1 MLEKCGEN
9 VCMEAVE
16 AWESNDVEKVWRILC
31 ADKKKAFVVVQI
43 TPAARIVLGEKFG
56 FARGEDCAPKVV
68 AVLKGLGADA
78 VVDTAIAVDAACLM
92 LANELKIRKEKGE
105 GLPLYSA
112 ESPLFVNK
120 IAAEYADSVG
130 QLGVNSSEVCARL
143 LRKHYGSAKE
153 ACGKKICLISIEA
166 CAKKKELPAADVV
179 LTVEELW
186 EILASTEV
194 NLRLGRK
201 EPLDTPL
208 GVASGGAYVCAV
220 SGGFAESVARCLL
233 DDKTR
238 APLKKLA
245 YSGLYGNQPR
255 RTAEISVGETVYSFA
270 VVSSMEEAVALLE
283 DVKAGAAA
291 YDFVEVTARE
301 GGCIGG
307 SMDGYEGDE
316 VLRTRRLR
324 ALGLH
329 YLDRNRAA
337 RSADMSSATVRLVKE
352 WQALCRSGEAFAEI
366 EEIDFAEIDEVFEPL
381 AIEEVEEIAEVVEE
395 VAEEPAVEETVEE
408 AIEEP
413 AVEETVEEVVEGPIV
428 EEAVE
433 EVVEEPIVEE
443 TVEEVA
449 EEPAVEETVEEVVEE
464 PAVEETV
471 EEVVEEPAVEETV
484 EEAIEEPVVEET
496 VEEVVEEPAVEET
509 AEEVAEEPAV
519 EETAEEVVEE
529 SAVEETVEEV
539 ALTDLSGEEEREKN
553 HYYLRLSTKEKNRL
567 RRMRKKG
574 K

>member
-9 VCMEAVE
+9 VCTEAVE

-186 EILASTEV
+186 KILASTEV

-413 AVEETVEEVVEGPIV
+413 
-428 EEAVE
+428 
-433 EVVEEPIVEE
+433 
-443 TVEEVA
+443 
-449 EEPAVEETVEEVVEE
+449 
-464 PAVEETV
+464 
-471 EEVVEEPAVEETV
+471 
-484 EEAIEEPVVEET
+484 VVEET

>member
-1 MLEKCGEN
+1 MLEKCCEN
-9 VCMEAVE
+9 VCTEVVE

-92 LANELKIRKEKGE
+92 LANELKVRKEKGE

-143 LRKHYGSAKE
+143 LRKHYGAAKE
-153 ACGKKICLISIEA
+153 ACGKKICLISVEA

-270 VVSSMEEAVALLE
+270 VVSSMEEAAALLE
-283 DVKAGAAA
+283 DVKTGAAA

-337 RSADMSSATVRLVKE
+337 RSADMSSAAVWLVKE
-352 WQALCRSGEAFAEI
+352 WQALCRNGEAFAEI

-381 AIEEVEEIAEVVEE
+381 AIEEVEEIAD
-395 VAEEPAVEETVEE
+395 VAEES
-408 AIEEP
+408 
-413 AVEETVEEVVEGPIV
+413 IV
-428 EEAVE
+428 
-433 EVVEEPIVEE
+433 
-443 TVEEVA
+443 

-484 EEAIEEPVVEET
+484 EEVVEEPIVEETVEEVVEEPIVEEAVEET
-496 VEEVVEEPAVEET
+496 VEEVVEEPAVEE
-509 AEEVAEEPAV
+509 AVEEVVEEPAV
-519 EETAEEVVEE
+519 EETVEEVVEE
-529 SAVEETVEEV
+529 PIVEETVEEV
-539 ALTDLSGEEEREKN
+539 ALTDLSEEGKEKN
-553 HYYLRLSTKEKNRL
+553 HYYSRLSTKEKNRL

>member
-1 MLEKCGEN
+1 MLEKCCEN
-9 VCMEAVE
+9 VCTEVVE

-143 LRKHYGSAKE
+143 LRKHYGAAKE
-153 ACGKKICLISIEA
+153 ACGKKICLISVEA

-270 VVSSMEEAVALLE
+270 VVSSMEEAAALLE
-283 DVKAGAAA
+283 DVKTGAAA

-337 RSADMSSATVRLVKE
+337 RSADMSSAAVRLVKE

-381 AIEEVEEIAEVVEE
+381 AIEEVEEIADVAEE
-395 VAEEPAVEETVEE
+395 SIVEEPAVEE
-408 AIEEP
+408 A
-413 AVEETVEEVVEGPIV
+413 
-428 EEAVE
+428 
-433 EVVEEPIVEE
+433 
-443 TVEEVA
+443 
-449 EEPAVEETVEEVVEE
+449 VEEVVEE

-471 EEVVEEPAVEETV
+471 EEVVEEP
-484 EEAIEEPVVEET
+484 IVEET
-496 VEEVVEEPAVEET
+496 VEEVVEEPAVEE
-509 AEEVAEEPAV
+509 AVEEVVEEPAV
-519 EETAEEVVEE
+519 EETVEEVVEE
-529 SAVEETVEEV
+529 PIVEETVEEV
-539 ALTDLSGEEEREKN
+539 ALTDLSEEGKEKN
-553 HYYLRLSTKEKNRL
+553 HYYSRLSTKEKNRL